1 MAEPIAVYLV
11 AGGKYHDIDFAR
23 LELLK
28 LLSEHERIR
37 VKVGPD
43 YADSAAIA
51 EADVLVTYTCDV
63 QPQGDEINAIKTFL
77 GAGRRWL
84 ALHGTNSVLQFLEN
98 GLVDTPK
105 TAPEYMEILGSQF
118 MAHPPICRFE
128 VKVKD
133 HEHVMTRGV
142 DDFWVEDELYLA
154 DYAEGNHVLMTT
166 EFEGK
171 ATGFVREDWDKAE
184 HAVLY
189 HREHSGGEVMYLT
202 LGHCRGKYDLRQLV
216 PEYPYMERC
225 SWNSPTFYELLRR
238 GIRWAARL

>member
-1 MAEPIAVYLV
+1 
-11 AGGKYHDIDFAR
+11 
-23 LELLK
+23 
-28 LLSEHERIR
+28 
-37 VKVGPD
+37 
-43 YADSAAIA
+43 
-51 EADVLVTYTCDV
+51 
-63 QPQGDEINAIKTFL
+63 
-77 GAGRRWL
+77 
-84 ALHGTNSVLQFLEN
+84 
-98 GLVDTPK
+98 
-105 TAPEYMEILGSQF
+105 LGSQF

-128 VKVKD
+128 VKVTD

-171 ATGFVREDWDKAE
+171 ATGFVRQDWDKGE

-216 PEYPYMERC
+216 PEYPYIERC